1 MTNDR
6 DLEHPDVSAIE
17 RTGYARG
24 HEPKVYAFCSQC
36 GEPIRVGD
44 LFLRV
49 WHFDCLCERCVD
61 ENWDEAEEDEDE

>member
-24 HEPKVYAFCSQC
+24 HEPLVFCACSEC
-36 GEPIRVGD
+36 GEPIYFGDRAMLLRGWGWICEDCVERRMTEVGT
-44 LFLRV
+44 
-49 WHFDCLCERCVD
+49 
-61 ENWDEAEEDEDE
+61 